1 MKRILEGTMGLAL
14 ATSLL
19 LAGCGG
25 KESAPAGGPSP
36 AKVAGGAADA
46 GAAPALP
53 TVRLIS
59 GRLGRGSAVG
69 QAAPVFAWTG
79 PDGKRITL
87 ADLAREKPTLV
98 VFWQT
103 TCSICE
109 VEIPHLNEFYARHG
123 DRAHLL
129 SVNVLEKEAKVRAYI
144 AEKGIQ
150 YPVLRD
156 AEAQVAEAY
165 HLPGV
170 PTLVVVDASGK
181 VVYYGHVF
189 KDARRALEPLLRRP
203 A

>member
-14 ATSLL
+14 VSAFL
-19 LAGCGG
+19 LAGCGR
-25 KESAPAGGPSP
+25 KESAPAGRP
-36 AKVAGGAADA
+36 AAAKGTPGAPGAA
-46 GAAPALP
+46 AAAALP
-53 TVRLIS
+53 AVSLVS
-59 GRLGRGSAVG
+59 GRLGYGSAVG
-69 QAAPVFAWTG
+69 KPAPVFAWTG

-87 ADLAREKPTLV
+87 TDLAKDKPTLV

-103 TCSICE
+103 TCTICE
-109 VEIPHLNEFYARHG
+109 REIPDLNAFQAEHG

-129 SVNVLEKEAKVRAYI
+129 SVNVLEKEVKVRAYV
-144 AEKGIQ
+144 AEKGIK

-189 KDARRALEPLLRRP
+189 KDARQALEPLLRRP